1 MDLFRDVRKK
11 NLERVAPLA
20 VRMRPRTLDEFVG
33 QHHFL
38 GPGKLLRRMLEADR
52 LTSVIFYGPPGTGKT
67 TLAQLVATYTKS
79 HFEQVNAAAVGVK
92 EVRAILDAAKERL
105 GNAGARTVLFLDEI
119 HRFNRAQ
126 QDILL
131 GDVEAGYVLL
141 VGATTE
147 NPFFAVNSPLISRSQ
162 IFQFAPLS
170 EDEIRLLVRRALDD
184 PERGFGKV
192 PIRIDPEA
200 IDLWATMSDGDGRRA
215 LMALEVAV
223 LSLMAEKEPGGAGGV
238 SLSSASDVGTADATI
253 HITLDVAE
261 QSIQRKAIVYDGTG
275 DEHYDAA
282 SALIKSMRGSDP
294 DAAVYWV
301 ARMLEAG
308 EDPRFIARRIAILA
322 SEDIG
327 NADPQA
333 IVVAA
338 AAFDVVEKIGMPEA
352 QLTLGQAAIY
362 MATAPKSNASAMAIW
377 SAIADV
383 REGRTIPVP
392 RHLRDTHYKQAAR
405 LGHGKGYK
413 YAHDYAGGVV
423 QQDYLGVEKTY
434 YTPTDRGFEATI
446 GKRLQAIRDLTTMR
460 EGDDESPAAAGATG
474 EEAGPARSGA
484 NEGAPVRPHP
494 TRSATEAGEPGAFR
508 PPGNPAPEADTPEGG
523 ASQGDAT
530 QRDTRQATTQEG
542 SAQPGPRRGR
552 SRGKGAAAATPTR
565 AGGANE
571 ANPGAR
577 GVSNTAGSEDTGPA

>member
-1 MDLFRDVRKK
+1 MDLFGDVRRK
-11 NLERVAPLA
+11 NLARAAPLA
-20 VRMRPRTLDEFVG
+20 VRMRPRTLEEFVG

-38 GPGKLLRRMLEADR
+38 APGKLLRRMLEADR

-67 TLAQLVATYTKS
+67 TLAQLIAQYTKS
-79 HFEQVNAAAVGVK
+79 HFEQVNAAGVGVK

-105 GNAGARTVLFLDEI
+105 ANAGERTVLFLDEI

-131 GDVEAGYVLL
+131 GDVEAGYVIL

-162 IFQFAPLS
+162 IFQFAPLT
-170 EDEIRLLVRRALDD
+170 EDEIRTLVRRAISDK
-184 PERGFGKV
+184 ERGFGNL
-192 PIRIDPEA
+192 PIRIDDEA
-200 IDLWATMSDGDGRRA
+200 VDLWATMSDGDGRRA

-223 LSLMAEKEPGGAGGV
+223 LSSTGSLPVSGTSDTAGHGQ
-238 SLSSASDVGTADATI
+238 DARTTPI

-333 IVVAA
+333 IQVAA
-338 AAFDVVEKIGMPEA
+338 AAFDIVEKIGMPEA
-352 QLTLGQAAIY
+352 QITLGQAAIY
-362 MATAPKSNASAMAIW
+362 MATAPKSNRSYEAISAAMK
-377 SAIADV
+377 DV
-383 REGRTIPVP
+383 REGRTLPVP
-392 RHLRDTHYKQAAR
+392 RHLRDTHYKGSAR
-405 LGHGKGYK
+405 LGHKGYQ
-413 YAHDYAGGVV
+413 YAHDFDGGYVD
-423 QQDYLGVEKTY
+423 QDYLGVDKTY
-434 YTPTDRGFEATI
+434 YVPTDRGYEATI
-446 GKRLQAIRDLTTMR
+446 GDYLRRLRTLR
-460 EGDDESPAAAGATG
+460 E
-474 EEAGPARSGA
+474 
-484 NEGAPVRPHP
+484 
-494 TRSATEAGEPGAFR
+494 
-508 PPGNPAPEADTPEGG
+508 
-523 ASQGDAT
+523 
-530 QRDTRQATTQEG
+530 
-542 SAQPGPRRGR
+542 
-552 SRGKGAAAATPTR
+552 
-565 AGGANE
+565 
-571 ANPGAR
+571 GAR
-577 GVSNTAGSEDTGPA
+577 GGDREADNLAPRPGPNPAANEQTEDVSDPGKAGKVGRPGRSKGR